1 MLQKVLAAIVV
12 EEWAK
17 HHEADLLTSKRQPL
31 MEASTL
37 AREMSNRTLAW
48 LQAEP
53 PTAYHEMAFALARI
67 HGECTHL
74 LQSFTFDCKVP
85 WTEIP
90 TFGTEI
96 DLTGSKQGG
105 FSLASAEAAVEQDYF
120 KLKERVGKAKK
131 RELAVISEKRK
142 TVLSSI
148 ERYKEV
154 KTQHDIRVC
163 AAFAAAYVALK
174 STPDKVSP
182 IVKGVMNGI
191 KVSSMLRLIGIKSLN
206 IFFWQNEENLDLQT
220 RSAVAVSSFVDFCA
234 LHSLA
239 QPPDKIVKNLCTFLC
254 QDVEQTPTFAY
265 HRKHLSGILSFRCP
279 SKVTDNGVPEEDKA
293 ESRERARLSRRG
305 AGLAFVKLSTKFG
318 EKLLDTIPKMWQSM
332 AGGILSACATGT
344 NIRHGRI
351 ATWPL
356 IFHRLARC
364 CR

>member
-17 HHEADLLTSKRQPL
+17 HYEVDLSTSKRQPL

-37 AREMSNRTLAW
+37 AREMSIRTLAW
-48 LQAEP
+48 LQSEP

-74 LQSFTFDCKVP
+74 LQSFAFDCKVP
-85 WTEIP
+85 WTDIP
-90 TFGTEI
+90 TLGTEI
-96 DLTGSKQGG
+96 DLTDSKEGG
-105 FSLASAEAAVEQDYF
+105 FSLASAEAVVEQDYL
-120 KLKERVGKAKK
+120 KLKERIGKAKK

-191 KVSSMLRLIGIKSLN
+191 KVCSTPQPISVRRLTFFAERRELRSPN
-206 IFFWQNEENLDLQT
+206 T
-220 RSAVAVSSFVDFCA
+220 
-234 LHSLA
+234 
-239 QPPDKIVKNLCTFLC
+239 
-254 QDVEQTPTFAY
+254 
-265 HRKHLSGILSFRCP
+265 LS
-279 SKVTDNGVPEEDKA
+279 
-293 ESRERARLSRRG
+293 
-305 AGLAFVKLSTKFG
+305 
-318 EKLLDTIPKMWQSM
+318 
-332 AGGILSACATGT
+332 
-344 NIRHGRI
+344 
-351 ATWPL
+351 
-356 IFHRLARC
+356 C
-364 CR
+364 CRFFLR